1 MVDWQ
6 VTATTIYC
14 DAVLDEVTIMVYKDW
29 SVKCTGYEKYTGSR
43 EASVEL
49 VKKSVRLKRVVGCEG
64 LDCERV
70 TGYKEK
76 LLAEETRKNQQ
87 SSAADK

>member
-14 DAVLDEVTIMVYKDW
+14 DAVEDEVTVMVYKDW

-43 EASVEL
+43 EASADL
-49 VKKSVRLKRVVGCEG
+49 VKRSVRLKRLVDCEG
-64 LDCERV
+64 LDCKRV
-70 TGYKEK
+70 TGYKER
-76 LLAEETRKNQQ
+76 LLAEETRKDR
-87 SSAADK
+87 AE